1 MLDQLGIY
9 TGRDAAG
16 QTAEGSV
23 STSPDQHAANPPPQH
38 HPAEPAPPPPAQP
51 TQPAQPPPQ
60 APAPPTQPAAPPE
73 ASTDLVRDMA
83 KNFGKAIGEQQ
94 PGAEP
99 PPAQPP
105 PEPPKQKTWREEEPP
120 ANLTKKAQENW
131 INYKAKALAEVEARD
146 ARISA
151 LEREAAQAK
160 QTAQGETEQLR
171 KQLAE
176 AQGIVERVA
185 LERSPLFKT
194 KVTDQ
199 EDLVRARLGKVAE
212 GTGLTEQDLATLLNG
227 DLNARE
233 NVLETKP
240 ITAYRKTQI
249 IDLLSK
255 WDDVEEQRSA
265 MVSRGRDSLTE
276 FVKQQQDAE
285 TARRAAFMAESVK
298 IYEEQVALCTPKLE
312 PYQTIEG
319 NNEWN
324 QNVAN
329 LKAASRRIFD
339 GSVDRQTLA
348 QVAILAP
355 AAVVYQTLL
364 QGAQKRI
371 AQLEAQVNGYRGVT
385 PTVRDR
391 GADAPTPG
399 SPSPSLSSPN
409 GDFVKDIVGKFQKL
423 TGMQ

>member
-1 MLDQLGIY
+1 
-9 TGRDAAG
+9 
-16 QTAEGSV
+16 
-23 STSPDQHAANPPPQH
+23 
-38 HPAEPAPPPPAQP
+38 
-51 TQPAQPPPQ
+51 
-60 APAPPTQPAAPPE
+60 
-73 ASTDLVRDMA
+73 MA
-83 KNFGKAIGEQQ
+83 KNFGKAIGEEQH
-94 PGAEP
+94 GAPE
-99 PPAQPP
+99 AQPVA
-105 PEPPKQKTWREEEPP
+105 PEPPKEKTWRDQEPP
-120 ANLTKKAQENW
+120 KNLTKIGHETWTSFKTKAIDD
-131 INYKAKALAEVEARD
+131 INARD
-146 ARISA
+146 ARIKA
-151 LEREAAQAK
+151 LEGELSEAKKAVP
-160 QTAQGETEQLR
+160 TVQGEVDQLR
-171 KQLAE
+171 KQLAD

-233 NVLETKP
+233 NVLEAKP

-255 WDDVEEQRSA
+255 WDDVEEQRST
-265 MVSRGRDSLTE
+265 MVAKGRESLTE

-298 IYEEQVALCTPKLE
+298 VYEEQVALCTPKLE

-355 AAVVYQTLL
+355 AAVVYQKLL

-399 SPSPSLSSPN
+399 SPAPSLSSPN
-409 GDFVKDIVGKFQKL
+409 GDFVKDIVGKFQKI

>member
-1 MLDQLGIY
+1 
-9 TGRDAAG
+9 
-16 QTAEGSV
+16 
-23 STSPDQHAANPPPQH
+23 
-38 HPAEPAPPPPAQP
+38 
-51 TQPAQPPPQ
+51 
-60 APAPPTQPAAPPE
+60 
-73 ASTDLVRDMA
+73 MA

-99 PPAQPP
+99 SPAQPP
-105 PEPPKQKTWREEEPP
+105 PEPPKEKTWRDEEPP
-120 ANLTKKAQENW
+120 SNLTKKAQESW
-131 INYKAKALAEVEARD
+131 HAYKAKAVADVEARD
-146 ARISA
+146 ARIKA
-151 LEREAAQAK
+151 LETEVADAK
-160 QTAQGETEQLR
+160 RAVPTVQGEVDQLR

-185 LERSPLFKT
+185 LERSPLFKS

-255 WDDVEEQRSA
+255 WDDVEEQRST
-265 MVSRGRDSLTE
+265 MVARGRESLTE

-285 TARRAAFMAESVK
+285 TARRANFMAESVK

-312 PYQTIEG
+312 PYQTIDG

-355 AAVVYQTLL
+355 AAVVYQRLL

-371 AQLEAQVNGYRGVT
+371 AQLEAQVNGYRGVS

-391 GADAPTPG
+391 GGDAPTPG
-399 SPSPSLSSPN
+399 SPAPSLSSPN
-409 GDFVKDIVGKFQKL
+409 GDFVRDIVGKFQKI